1 MTPLHTQTPPDVEK
15 HPHTV
20 TSPHGE
26 RQEERM
32 LMHLKFF
39 DFRLWFAFLLIL
51 LIPSVINIVRL
62 HFIGAM
68 PDVWSFSIAAQMQ
81 WLGIVFEIIREAAL
95 LPLFFMLSQAAQS
108 SEQRLVNNTLTGL
121 AVVFMLNLLA
131 AALVWIFAGTLSA
144 SVGLNTDLALAA
156 AAYVRLE
163 SVGIVLTVV
172 VDFLLVYLAVIDD
185 YRRIIALSL
194 LKTVLLLAADVLL
207 VSPASFSLKLGINGI
222 AYSNIAIH
230 ALLVAWVLYHPDIRR
245 FIAGNRLHWDWLWL
259 KQWFRLGAFS
269 GIESLIR
276 NSVFVLMIV
285 RMMNGIGESGSYW
298 AANSVIWGVL
308 LLPSLALAEVVK
320 RDTAANAQT
329 IRTHTPIYLM
339 LTAVFALLWLCSM
352 PAWHWLLPGILG
364 LRQTDAVM
372 DIMTLQT
379 PFYLLFM
386 LNNGV
391 LDATIKGRGK
401 TKYMMYQSLF
411 IDVGYYGMV
420 FALYS
425 AGILAISLTTIT
437 LVFGMGMALDLIP
450 TLYFYRKIVKAT
462 PV

>member
-1 MTPLHTQTPPDVEK
+1 
-15 HPHTV
+15 
-20 TSPHGE
+20 
-26 RQEERM
+26 M

-245 FIAGNRLHWDWLWL
+245 FIAGNRLHRDWLWL

-285 RMMNGIGESGSYW
+285 RMMNGIGESGSY
-298 AANSVIWGVL
+298 
-308 LLPSLALAEVVK
+308 
-320 RDTAANAQT
+320 
-329 IRTHTPIYLM
+329 
-339 LTAVFALLWLCSM
+339 
-352 PAWHWLLPGILG
+352 
-364 LRQTDAVM
+364 
-372 DIMTLQT
+372 
-379 PFYLLFM
+379 
-386 LNNGV
+386 
-391 LDATIKGRGK
+391 
-401 TKYMMYQSLF
+401 
-411 IDVGYYGMV
+411 
-420 FALYS
+420 
-425 AGILAISLTTIT
+425 
-437 LVFGMGMALDLIP
+437 
-450 TLYFYRKIVKAT
+450 
-462 PV
+462 